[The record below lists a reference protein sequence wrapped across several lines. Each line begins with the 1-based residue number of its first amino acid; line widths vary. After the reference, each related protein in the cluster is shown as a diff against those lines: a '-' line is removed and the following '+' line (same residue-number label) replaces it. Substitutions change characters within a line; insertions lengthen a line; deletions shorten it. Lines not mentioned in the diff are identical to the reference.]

1 MKTVNVRIP
10 EEKRD
15 ILKII
20 ATLEKRNMKD
30 IISELVDDYIDRHR
44 ETLEILSNPR
54 WVEIIKQGKGEVE
67 REIKGKSLEELEG

>member
-20 ATLEKRNMKD
+20 ATLEKRNMND

-54 WVEIIKQGKGEVE
+54 WVEIINQVKGEFE
-67 REIKGKSLEELEG
+67 R

>member
-1 MKTVNVRIP
+1 MKTVNVRLP

-20 ATLEKRNMKD
+20 ATLEKRDMKD

-54 WVEIIKQGKGEVE
+54 WVEIIKQGKREVE
-67 REIKGKSLEELEG
+67 EGIKGKSLEELED

>member
-1 MKTVNVRIP
+1 MKTVNVRLP

-20 ATLEKRNMKD
+20 ATLEKRDMKD

-67 REIKGKSLEELEG
+67 EGIKGKSLEELED